1 MTSTA
6 ETTPAETATVDVVHL
21 VPHTHW
27 DREWYE
33 PFQRFRLRLV
43 NLLDEVLERAEGDPD
58 FCFTLDG
65 QMAAVDDYLEVRPEN
80 RDRVAALVRQ
90 GRLAVGPWQI
100 LLDEFLCSGETIV
113 RNLELG
119 WAGAQ
124 ALGAVMPVGY
134 LPDMFGHC
142 AQMPQILR
150 RAGLEHACVWRGVP
164 SSVREHAFRW
174 VAPDGSWVRTEYL
187 PGGYG
192 NGVDLFALPDRLAE
206 AVARHRDDVA
216 PWFGDDP
223 VLAMFGTDHSAPL
236 PALMGLVR
244 GLDERRSPVRLAVGT
259 LSDYVTARDPEQPG
273 LREVTGELR
282 SHARANVL
290 PGVISVR
297 GQLKRAMARAE
308 RMVERYAEP
317 WSALWSDQDHSRF
330 LEMAWRRLVDASCHD
345 SVTGCGVDETAVQVA
360 ARIAE
365 AEQLGQAVRDQV
377 LAALASNVGP
387 DSFVVLNPTPAE
399 RTTLV
404 ELDVALPEVG
414 GTPFLS
420 MHDGTTL
427 PVQVLSSTPTLLAD
441 EAVEPADLGTLLA
454 RIHGRELFGQLVDRV
469 VVADGDITFH
479 VAHAPATDEFDLA
492 ALRRDLAAAS
502 HRQTRPWR
510 VRVVAEPR
518 AWVLTAVP
526 LPPLGRAH
534 VQVDTRDDGE
544 AVTHGHRSADAEVA
558 EPVRVEDEH
567 ALDNGSVRVEVEP
580 AGTLWVR
587 GADGTVLRGVGR
599 LVDGGDRGDSYN
611 WGPLADDLLVDRPDG
626 IRVQVVERGPLRA
639 VLAVERDYSWPTGL
653 DDADSDR
660 RSPDLAPVT
669 TLSLVELRT
678 GEPFVRVAVSF
689 RNPAA
694 DHRLRW
700 HVPLSAPA
708 PASAGE
714 GQFCVTERGTEPEGG
729 CGEHPLPT
737 FPASAFVCAGDATVL
752 LDQVTE
758 YELIGGGRELALTL
772 LRSVGMLSVNVH
784 PLRDQPAG
792 PQLPVP
798 AAQRV
803 GEVVET
809 RFAVLPGSGGWA
821 AAGALA
827 AAEVF
832 RHDAVAR
839 VGAGSAT
846 LGRYGD
852 KPPSSQRSGLEI
864 GGKGLVLSSL
874 RRRCGALE
882 VRVVAMS
889 ETPTVARFAG
899 PFSAAV
905 RVDLLGNELEPL
917 ELEPV
922 RQDVA
927 GVLEVPLRP
936 WEIATLR
943 LRG

>member
-1 MTSTA
+1 M
-6 ETTPAETATVDVVHL
+6 TTPAETTAAGTTSADVVHL

-80 RDRVAALVRQ
+80 RYRVAALVRQ

-119 WAGAQ
+119 SAGAQ
-124 ALGAVMPVGY
+124 ALGSVMPVGY

-150 RAGLEHACVWRGVP
+150 RSGLAHACIWRGVP
-164 SSVREHAFRW
+164 SSVREHGFRW

-192 NGVDLFALPDRLAE
+192 NGVDLFALPERLAE
-206 AVARHRDDVA
+206 AVARHRGDVA

-236 PALMGLVR
+236 PTLMGMVR
-244 GLDERRSPVRLAVGT
+244 GLHQQAPVRLSVGT
-259 LSDYVTARDPEQPG
+259 LTDYVTARDPEQPG
-273 LREVTGELR
+273 LHEVTGELR

-377 LAALASNVGP
+377 LAALASGLGS
-387 DSFVVLNPTPAE
+387 DSFVVLNPTPAG
-399 RTTLV
+399 RTALV
-404 ELDVALPEVG
+404 ELDVALPAVG
-414 GTPFLS
+414 DAARLSLDDGTP
-420 MHDGTTL
+420 L
-427 PVQVLSSTPTLLAD
+427 PVQMLSSAPTVLSEED
-441 EAVEPADLGTLLA
+441 VDPADVGTLLA
-454 RIHGRELFGQLVDRV
+454 RVHGRELFGRLVDRV
-469 VVADGDITFH
+469 VVADGEITFH
-479 VAHAPATDEFDLA
+479 VANAPATSEFDLA
-492 ALRRDLAAAS
+492 ALRRELTAAADRRRS
-502 HRQTRPWR
+502 PWR
-510 VRVVAEPR
+510 VRIVAEPR
-518 AWVLTAVP
+518 ARVLAAVP
-526 LPPLGRAH
+526 LPPLGRA
-534 VQVDTRDDGE
+534 QVRLDTRDDGP
-544 AVTHGHRSADAEVA
+544 AGNAEVA
-558 EPVRVEDEH
+558 EPVRVEDER
-567 ALDNGSVRVEVEP
+567 ALDNGLVRVEVEP
-580 AGTLWVR
+580 AGTLSVR
-587 GADGTVLRGVGR
+587 GVDGTALNGVGR

-611 WGPLADDLLVDRPDG
+611 WGPPADDLLVDRPDG
-626 IRVQVVERGPLRA
+626 VRVQVLERGPLRA
-639 VLAVERDYSWPTGL
+639 VLAVERDYSWPSSL
-653 DDADSDR
+653 DDGDPDR
-660 RSPDLAPVT
+660 RSADLAAVT
-669 TLSLVELRT
+669 VLSLVELRS
-678 GEPFVRVAVSF
+678 GEPFVRVTVSF

-700 HVPLSAPA
+700 HVPLTEPA
-708 PASAGE
+708 PASSSE
-714 GQFCVTERGTEPEGG
+714 GQFAVTERGTEAEGG

-752 LDQVTE
+752 LDQVSE
-758 YELIGGGRELALTL
+758 YELTSGGREVALTL

-784 PLRDQPAG
+784 PLRDEPAG
-792 PQLPVP
+792 PQLAVP

-803 GEVVET
+803 GDVVEA
-809 RFAVLPGSGGWA
+809 RFGVLPGGGGWA

-827 AAEVF
+827 AAETF

-839 VGAGSAT
+839 AGTGAR
-846 LGRYGD
+846 GRD
-852 KPPSSQRSGLEI
+852 SQRSCPGRAGMEV
-864 GGKGLVLSSL
+864 GGEGVVLSSL
-874 RRRCGALE
+874 RRRGGGLE
-882 VRVVAMS
+882 VRVVAM
-889 ETPTVARFAG
+889 TDAPTAARLAG
-899 PFSAAV
+899 SFSTAT
-905 RVDLLGNELEPL
+905 RLDLLGRELEPL
-917 ELEPV
+917 GHNLP
-922 RQDVA
+922 
-927 GVLEVPLRP
+927 GVVEVPLQP

-943 LRG
+943 LTG